1 MESQETLN
9 NQDTWME
16 KNVKIHTSPA
26 QNLLQRYSNQH
37 SVVLA

>member
-9 NQDTWME
+9 NQDTRTE
-16 KNVKIHTSPA
+16 KNGKIHTSPV
-26 QNLLQRYSNQH
+26 QNLLQSYSNQH